1 MSRFPPSM
9 PEQTLCKQHQ
19 RAALAAEQRRWMLER
34 AAALAAEEAEAKRR
48 GGGGAGEGRG
58 EGDGG
63 GGAVSR
69 SSDVLREPS
78 APEEASAGR
87 TAGGEGAGA
96 ETGVG
101 GLAPDHPLPD
111 PDLDMELLEMNS
123 FLERVET
130 DLCRSDADSAR

>member
-1 MSRFPPSM
+1 M

-48 GGGGAGEGRG
+48 GGGGA
-58 EGDGG
+58 
-63 GGAVSR
+63 VSR

-101 GLAPDHPLPD
+101 GVAPDHPLPD